1 MKMKILTIKFKILTI
16 LIIVTALFG
25 CQKWKDKTVPKE
37 LLGVWATTEQR
48 YASCTFEVTDKMIIF
63 SNDSLDHTDI
73 NHVTGIEKII
83 EEGQTLYH
91 IDYKDSEGLKYTL
104 SLIYSKA
111 RNRGVV
117 RLKNEMQ
124 IEWTKKEANE
134 T

>member
-1 MKMKILTIKFKILTI
+1 MKILTIKFKILTI

-37 LLGVWATTEQR
+37 LFGVWVTMEQR

-63 SNDSLDHTDI
+63 SNDNLDYTAVNSI
-73 NHVTGIEKII
+73 TGIEKIT
-83 EEGQTLYH
+83 EEGQTLYQ
-91 IDYKDSEGLKYTL
+91 IEYRDSEGLEYRL

-111 RNRGVV
+111 LNRDVV
-117 RLKNEMQ
+117 RFKNEMG
-124 IEWTKKEANE
+124 IEWTKKDENE